1 VIKSEVAYIYGIFNT
16 KNNKVLVGSTVKG
29 SEKRFSEHRRN
40 LTLRKHQNKHLQ
52 SAWNLDGEEAFE
64 LKTLEICPVSDRYKC
79 EQRWI
84 EHYKSSNPKHGY
96 NIVHP
101 VRALLPAELRSEI
114 SKEIWS
120 RPGLKERVGK
130 KSALMWQDPAYRT
143 YMSKALKEALKGD
156 SFQKGHAARMAKR
169 WADEDQHVELSERN
183 KKRWEDSEA
192 RKEHGSKIKELWAT
206 EEYREK
212 QRKINKERWQ
222 DPEYVAK
229 IKAKRQAKAADPEYI
244 RKLSEAH
251 KKTWARKR
259 AEKLDNP

>member
-1 VIKSEVAYIYGIFNT
+1 MIKSEVAYIYGIFNI

-29 SEKRFSEHRRN
+29 SEKRFKEHKRN
-40 LTLRKHQNKHLQ
+40 LTFQKHQNKHLQ
-52 SAWNLDGEEAFE
+52 NAWNLDGRESFE
-64 LKTLEICPVSDRYKC
+64 LKTLEICSVSDRYKC

-84 EHYKSSNPKHGY
+84 EHYKSSSPQHGY

-101 VRALLPAELRSEI
+101 VRALLPAEMRSEI
-114 SKEIWS
+114 SKEIWA

-130 KSALMWQDPAYRT
+130 KSSDMWKDPKYRSH
-143 YMSKALKEALKGD
+143 MSEALKVALNTD
-156 SFQKGHAARMAKR
+156 EFKKQQAAWVAKR
-169 WADEDQHVELSERN
+169 WSDENQHKELSERN
-183 KKRWEDSEA
+183 KERWKDNEA
-192 RKEHGSKIKELWAT
+192 RKGHGSKIKELWAT

-212 QRKINKERWQ
+212 QRKVMNERWQ
-222 DPEYVAK
+222 NPEYIAK

-251 KKTWARKR
+251 KRTWARKR